1 MTEEHPPE
9 DSMTEGYR
17 RPSQVTDW
25 LFILASIGL
34 FIGAWQWSHLSGW
47 LILAWVLLS
56 LAKVLEPIAFAAY
69 WMSRR

>member
-1 MTEEHPPE
+1 MTEETPE

-25 LFILASIGL
+25 LFILASITL
-34 FIGAWQWSHLSGW
+34 FFCAWRWPHLAGW
-47 LILAWVLLS
+47 LFLAWVLLS

>member
-25 LFILASIGL
+25 LFILASIAL

-47 LILAWVLLS
+47 LILAFGVLS
-56 LAKVLEPIAFAAY
+56 IAKVLEPIAFAAY
-69 WMSRR
+69 WATRR